1 LVGKYFQAADD
12 NTPIRIFVN
21 HYFKQGELLSN
32 AQVADNMKDCIVY
45 SQLKTLLGFDS
56 KMPISVE
63 GNAKLLVT
71 LAARFVDFKRKRRPN
86 GDLFFVVGVIPAQT
100 PRVAGEIGL
109 SADELFRD
117 QVDISTAYK

>member
-1 LVGKYFQAADD
+1 VPINLER
-12 NTPIRIFVN
+12 NT
-21 HYFKQGELLSN
+21 
-32 AQVADNMKDCIVY
+32 
-45 SQLKTLLGFDS
+45 
-56 KMPISVE
+56 
-63 GNAKLLVT
+63 KLLVT
-71 LAARFVDFKRKRRPN
+71 LAARFVDFKRKRRPH